1 VNVKRIVIKLPRSV
15 KRRLQRIAK
24 RTKDAEL
31 RDRCRIIL
39 LYNEGFGCNTIA
51 ERVGRVPATV
61 IRVANRFLSD
71 GEDGL
76 QDRRKENGVP
86 KIDVDLL
93 EALVQILGASPQDYG
108 YTRSTWTQELLAL
121 VLEKETRVQVSP
133 RTVGRMLGMLNARWG
148 RPRPVVN
155 SPMPKTQR
163 TRRLRRIQRLTES
176 LPKDEVVLYEDEVD
190 IHLNP
195 KIGPD
200 WMLRAEQKVVVT
212 PGINKKRYIAGALN
226 AKTGEIVYVTAE
238 KKDTDL
244 FIRLLAELKQ
254 VYPKAKRIHLILDN
268 YSIHSSKNAEIAL
281 RHFAKNFV
289 LHFLPPYSPEH
300 NRIEKLWKQL
310 HANVTRNHKCT
321 TIDELMNGV
330 QLFLA
335 RTSPFPGSKPSVA
348 KVLRARRRRHA
359 S

>member
-1 VNVKRIVIKLPRSV
+1 VKRIVIKLPRCV
-15 KRRLQRIAK
+15 KDRLQRIVK
-24 RTKDAEL
+24 KTRDAQL

-39 LYNEGFGCNTIA
+39 LYDEGRGCNTIA

-61 IRVANRFLSD
+61 IRVANRFLRD
-71 GEDGL
+71 GEEGL

-86 KIDVDLL
+86 KVDVDLL
-93 EALVQILGASPQDYG
+93 EALVQLLGSSPQNYG
-108 YTRSTWTQELLAL
+108 YSRSTWTQELLAR
-121 VLEKETRVQVSP
+121 VLESETQVQVSP

-155 SPMPKTQR
+155 SPMRKALK
-163 TRRLRRIQRLTES
+163 TRRLRRIQRLIES

-200 WMLRAEQKVVVT
+200 WMLRAQQKVVVT

-244 FIRLLAELKQ
+244 FIRLLAELKR
-254 VYPKAKRIHLILDN
+254 VYPEAKRIHLILDN
-268 YSIHSSKNAEIAL
+268 YSIHSSRKAEIAL
-281 RHFAKNFV
+281 RHFARNIV

-321 TIDELMNGV
+321 TIDELMTEV
-330 QLFLA
+330 RLFLA
-335 RTSPFPGSKPSVA
+335 RASPFPGSKPSVA
-348 KVLRARRRRHA
+348 KVPRGRRRRSA